1 MRILQITPYYLP
13 HTGGIERYVYNLSKY
28 LVKNGHQVE
37 IHTSNIPKAPNY
49 EEIDGIVIRRFQSL
63 CSPLRNPMVPRFFF
77 PSLNELQ
84 DFDLIHAH
92 MIYSSAALYAIKLK
106 RRLGI
111 PLLFTHHGCMRFEN
125 LLRDSIVKMYDRVM
139 IPGILS
145 EADGVIALSQEDLE
159 FLGEFGDR
167 NNITIIPNGLDT
179 ETIEMSLL
187 QSNNASH
194 DTYKFQKNI
203 LFVGRLVPIKG
214 TEYLLKSIKIISQ
227 DLRNYGVRI
236 IIIGDGPQLL
246 ELKQFVFNNKIDD
259 LVTFT
264 GQITE
269 TQKLIDY
276 YQKSQII
283 VIPSIS
289 EGFPSTVLEA
299 MYFGVPII
307 STDLLVMRQYFSDA
321 VILVPPKD
329 PERLG
334 NAILTLVQN
343 PDFCEKLSKIGKET
357 VLNEFRW
364 DKLIYRFLAE
374 YDILLSKSSNTMHY
388 SFKM

>member
-145 EADGVIALSQEDLE
+145 EADGVIALSMEDSK
-159 FLGEFGDR
+159 FLGGFCDMNR
-167 NNITIIPNGLDT
+167 ITIIPNGLD
-179 ETIEMSLL
+179 IEYINQVLL
-187 QSNNASH
+187 ANKQPLIDSFES
-194 DTYKFQKNI
+194 KKVI
-203 LFVGRLVPIKG
+203 LFVGRLVPHKG
-214 TEYLLKSIKIISQ
+214 AQYLLKSIKIYSKDIRKNNTI
-227 DLRNYGVRI
+227 LLIVGN
-236 IIIGDGPQLL
+236 GPQQLY
-246 ELKQFVFNNKIDD
+246 LKQFVNENKIDD
-259 LVTFT
+259 LVFFT
-264 GQITE
+264 GLITDNKKFE
-269 TQKLIDY
+269 Y
-276 YQKSQII
+276 FQKSHIF
-283 VIPSIS
+283 VLPSLS
-289 EGFPSTVLEA
+289 EGLPTTILEA
-299 MYFGVPII
+299 MFFGLPVIA
-307 STDLLVMRQYFSDA
+307 TDLPVIRQYFSDNL
-321 VILVPPKD
+321 IIIPEKD

-334 NAILTLVQN
+334 KALLLLIQN
-343 PDFCEKLSKIGKET
+343 QKLCQNLSVKAKEKIIHEFTWHKIIQNYLEFYMDRHSKH
-357 VLNEFRW
+357 
-364 DKLIYRFLAE
+364 IY
-374 YDILLSKSSNTMHY
+374 
-388 SFKM
+388 

>member
-1 MRILQITPYYLP
+1 
-13 HTGGIERYVYNLSKY
+13 
-28 LVKNGHQVE
+28 
-37 IHTSNIPKAPNY
+37 
-49 EEIDGIVIRRFQSL
+49 
-63 CSPLRNPMVPRFFF
+63 
-77 PSLNELQ
+77 
-84 DFDLIHAH
+84 